1 MSGQL
6 AVVDQHG
13 NPVAPAVTFTPE
25 QVDLI
30 KRTVAAGTTDDE
42 LALFLQTAKRTGLD
56 PFARQIHAVKR
67 RQKRGNEWVDVM
79 SIQTGIDGY
88 RLIAERTGR
97 YEGQDGP
104 YWCGDDGE
112 WRDVWLSDDP
122 PKAAKVGVYKAGF
135 KAPLYRTALYREYVQ
150 TTRDGTPNHMWSQMP
165 AGQLAKCA
173 EALALRAA
181 FPNEL
186 SGVYTS
192 DEMGQA
198 DSQTAPTAATPQLPS
213 EPVEQ
218 VREEVLSLYGRV
230 PEDQRDA
237 TDQWL
242 AKQGVTSFDDMPYPV
257 AVKIRDGLRAA
268 LAKIDT
274 EAVRS

>member
-30 KRTVAAGTTDDE
+30 KRTVADGTTDDE

-112 WRDVWLSDDP
+112 WRDVWLSDAP
-122 PKAAKVGVYKAGF
+122 PKAARIGVFKAGF
-135 KAPLYRTALYREYVQ
+135 RQALYRTALYREYVQ
-150 TTRDGTPNHMWSQMP
+150 TTRDGKPNHMWSQMP

-198 DSQTAPTAATPQLPS
+198 DSGPQAQQPAESLDD
-213 EPVEQ
+213 
-218 VREEVLSLYGRV
+218 VRDAVLDLYAEV

-242 AKQGVTSFDDMPYPV
+242 AKQGVTSFDDMPYDT
-257 AVKIRDGLRAA
+257 AVKVRAGLRAA
-268 LAKIDT
+268 LAKVD
-274 EAVRS
+274 EGA

>member
-6 AVVDQHG
+6 AVVDQQG
-13 NPVAPAVTFTPE
+13 APVVGFNRE

-30 KRTVAAGTTDDE
+30 KRTIAADTTDDE

-56 PFARQIHAVKR
+56 PFARQIFAVKR
-67 RQKRGNEWVDVM
+67 WDGRAKREVM
-79 SIQTGIDGY
+79 AIQTSIDGY
-88 RLIAERTGR
+88 RLIAQRTGD
-97 YEGQDGP
+97 YGGQDGP
-104 YWCGDDGE
+104 YWCGPDGQ
-112 WRDVWLSDDP
+112 WRDVWLEDAP
-122 PKAAKVGVYKAGF
+122 PAAAKVGVYKRGF
-135 KAPLYRTALYREYVQ
+135 TAPLYRVALWREYVQ
-150 TTRDGTPNHMWSQMP
+150 TKKDGDPTPTWQRMP
-165 AGQLAKCA
+165 SLMLAKCA

-186 SGVYTS
+186 SGIYTA

-268 LAKIDT
+268 LAKID
-274 EAVRS
+274 EDGGA